1 MKRIV
6 LIILTLSILTSCQN
20 DTKQSGYEI
29 NGIVKNIPDSTIVKI
44 YDGHKA
50 IDSGIVI
57 GGKFKLTGK
66 VEKPTNIFLKI
77 SSRDWKSFWLENSK
91 ISFTAEKGNFQGS
104 EISGSDTQKEADLL
118 NGKTGPIQKIQDSLN
133 TIIYN
138 KNLRKSYRDSVSIVV
153 KDYEKREVIT
163 IQNFIKE
170 YPNSLVSAHILN
182 IYKTS
187 WGKEVTIELFSL
199 MNEES
204 LESKNGK
211 SIARFIELN
220 KNPQIG
226 EKYVDF
232 EQENVSGQKI
242 KLSDI
247 KGKYIL
253 IEFWASWCGPCRK
266 DNPGLIKQYEKYKDQ
281 GFEILGVSFDYD
293 RDSWIKAID
302 EDGLTWENVCDF
314 IGFENEAGLIYGV
327 IGIPDN
333 VLIDENGIIVGRA
346 LRGNTLKE
354 KLEEVFGEKAS
365 L

>member
-1 MKRIV
+1 MKRIG

-20 DTKQSGYEI
+20 DTKESGYEI
-29 NGIVKNIPDSTIVKI
+29 SGIVKNIPDSTIVRI
-44 YDGHKA
+44 YDGHNA

-66 VEKPTNIFLKI
+66 VEKPINIILKI
-77 SSRDWKSFWLENSK
+77 SPRDWKPFWLENSK
-91 ISFTAEKGNFQGS
+91 ISFIAEKGNFQEC
-104 EISGSDTQKEADLL
+104 EISGSVTQKEVDLL
-118 NGKTGPIQKIQDSLN
+118 NNRIKPIQKIQDSLI

-138 KNLRKSYRDSVSIVV
+138 ESLRKSFRDSTSIVYE
-153 KDYEKREVIT
+153 DYIKRENKT
-163 IQNFIKE
+163 TQNFIKE
-170 YPNSLVSAHILN
+170 YPNSLVSIYRLN
-182 IYKTS
+182 IYKAD

-199 MNEES
+199 MNEQS

-220 KNPQIG
+220 KNPQVG

-232 EQENVSGQKI
+232 EQENVSGQKV

-253 IEFWASWCGPCRK
+253 VEFWASWCGPCRK
-266 DNPGLIKQYEKYKDQ
+266 DNPGLIKLYEKYKDQ
-281 GFEILGVSFDYD
+281 GFEILGVSFDDD

-302 EDGLTWENVCDF
+302 EDGLAWENVCDF
-314 IGFENEAGLIYGV
+314 IGWENEAGIIYGV
-327 IGIPDN
+327 SGIPDN
-333 VLIDENGIIVGRA
+333 VLIDENRIIVGRN
-346 LRGNTLKE
+346 LSGNTLE
-354 KLEEVFGEKAS
+354 SKLEEVFGKNPS